1 MDIQDLI
8 EETKELLRKQRMV
21 NSDQLTLGELI
32 SKVERIAN
40 NMEEDPLVYY
50 DFGGFSTSDI
60 ASWRGSYGELAL
72 NYTKDSDIRASG
84 FLELL
89 RSAIG
94 QRFYGYKGGT
104 FQMNEDTPIWVS
116 NWGQYCSTAV
126 TDVLDME
133 YQIIL
138 VTGYRGY

>member
-8 EETKELLRKQRMV
+8 EEAKERLRKQRMA

-40 NMEEDPLVYY
+40 NKEEDPLVYY
-50 DFGGFSTSDI
+50 DFGGFSISDI

-72 NYTKDSDIRASG
+72 NHTKDSDIRASG

-104 FQMNEDTPIWVS
+104 FQMDEDTPIWVS

-126 TDVLDME
+126 TDVLDMG
-133 YQIIL
+133 YKIIL